1 MREVR
6 TAGRAR
12 KKRRQYGRA
21 RARRRRALLLLGLVG
36 SGLLLLPFL
45 LKAPETLQRLT
56 HPLKYED
63 TIREVSAQYGL
74 EPALV
79 AGVVYTESRFNPEA
93 KSHRQAYGLMQL
105 MPQTANFIGSRAGI
119 EGDYRNPRV
128 NLRMGTWY
136 LSYLNGRYAGHERLM
151 LAAYN
156 SGEGQVDA
164 WISEE
169 GFDIER
175 DIPFE
180 ETRNYVEDVLE
191 ARDVYAELYG
201 RNLGGG

>member
-1 MREVR
+1 M
-6 TAGRAR
+6 
-12 KKRRQYGRA
+12 
-21 RARRRRALLLLGLVG
+21 LFLGFLV
-36 SGLLLLPFL
+36 SGLLLAPFL
-45 LKAPETLQRLT
+45 LKAPETIQRIT
-56 HPLKYED
+56 HPLKYEN
-63 TIREVSAQYGL
+63 TIREVSAQYDL

-79 AGVVYTESRFNPEA
+79 AGVIYTESRFDPEA
-93 KSHRQAYGLMQL
+93 VSHQEAYGLMQIL
-105 MPQTANFIGSRAGI
+105 PRTADFISRRSGL
-119 EGDYRNPRV
+119 EGDYRNSQV

-136 LSYLNGRYAGHERLM
+136 LSYLEGRYEGHERLM

-180 ETRNYVEDVLE
+180 ETHNYVENVLE

-201 RNLGGG
+201 EDLSGS

>member
-1 MREVR
+1 M
-6 TAGRAR
+6 
-12 KKRRQYGRA
+12 
-21 RARRRRALLLLGLVG
+21 LFLGLLV

-56 HPLKYED
+56 HPLKYENA
-63 TIREVSAQYGL
+63 IREASERHGL
-74 EPALV
+74 EPTLV

-93 KSHRQAYGLMQL
+93 ESHQSAYGLMQL
-105 MPQTANFIGSRAGI
+105 LPVTANFISSHSGI
-119 EGDYRNPRV
+119 EGDYRTPQV
-128 NLRMGTWY
+128 NLMMGTWY
-136 LSYLNGRYAGHERLM
+136 LSYLEDQYAGHERLM

-156 SGEGQVDA
+156 SGEGQVNA

-175 DIPFE
+175 DIPFQ
-180 ETRNYVEDVLE
+180 ETRNYVENVLE

-201 RNLGGG
+201 EDLSGD

>member
-1 MREVR
+1 M
-6 TAGRAR
+6 
-12 KKRRQYGRA
+12 
-21 RARRRRALLLLGLVG
+21 LLLGLLASV
-36 SGLLLLPFL
+36 LLLLPFL
-45 LKAPETLQRLT
+45 LKAPETVQRLT

-63 TIREVSAQYGL
+63 AIREASARYGL

-79 AGVVYTESRFNPEA
+79 AGVVYTESRFSPEA
-93 KSHRQAYGLMQL
+93 ESSQGAYGLMQVL
-105 MPQTANFIGSRAGI
+105 PQTANFISDRSGI
-119 EGDYRNPRV
+119 DGNYRNPRT
-128 NLRMGTWY
+128 NLMMGTWY
-136 LSYLNGRYAGHERLM
+136 LSYLDGRYDGHERLM

-180 ETRNYVEDVLE
+180 ETRNYVESVLE

-201 RNLGGG
+201 EDLSGG